1 LAPGAPAPQRA
12 PPPEQ
17 RPISG
22 VHSVRWEASGELS
35 IEQRAASRLS
45 IEAEPAVLAKIVT
58 EVREGRLSIRFRTR
72 PGRDARADPLRL
84 ELKTLAALDAHGAG
98 TLRLGP
104 LDVPTLSLRL
114 GGSDDLRL
122 TRLTAHFLDARL
134 GRLGRRDRRC
144 RSGRA
149 AEDPAP
155 RSGRFDAP
163 GLASREATAVIE
175 GSGEIRLA
183 VAERLDAAIAGSG
196 DVLFVGSRGS
206 SRRHRAGESGACVR
220 KRCRRRNLETGIR
233 AAGRPRGIHLFDAGD
248 THGPSNATCDA
259 DA

>member
-1 LAPGAPAPQRA
+1 MTASSGDLSRRACLAGVLAACASLGARRA
-12 PPPEQ
+12 GAAARAATEQ

-35 IEQRAASRLS
+35 IEQTGREQLS

-58 EVREGRLSIRFRTR
+58 EVREGRLSIRFA
-72 PGRDARADPLRL
+72 PGRVETREPIRFRL

-134 GRLGRRDRRC
+134 DG
-144 RSGRA
+144 SGDVTVDAGQVERQKILL
-149 AEDPAP
+149 
-155 RSGRFDAP
+155 RGSGRFDAP

-196 DVLFVGSRGS
+196 DVLFVGQPRLVQNVTG
-206 SRRHRAGESGACVR
+206 AGEVR
-220 KRCRRRNLETGIR
+220 RL
-233 AAGRPRGIHLFDAGD
+233 RPQEVSAQK
-248 THGPSNATCDA
+248 P
-259 DA
+259 